1 MGKKVKVTT
10 MANVRDG
17 EYGLTVKV
25 KNDSPYEFTK
35 AMRKFKRKV
44 ADSGVLQELRER
56 EYYQKPSEK
65 RREAKKRGIA
75 RVKREQRIANEDFS
89 PAYQRKKR

>member
-1 MGKKVKVTT
+1 MAKRIKVTT
-10 MANVRDG
+10 MASVRDG

-25 KNDSPYEFTK
+25 KGDSPYEFTK

-44 ADSGVLQELRER
+44 AESGVLQELKDREF
-56 EYYQKPSEK
+56 YQKPSEK

-75 RVKREQRIANEDFS
+75 RVKREQRLNDELGPVHS
-89 PAYQRKKR
+89 RKKR